1 MNKKM
6 YVDVTEVCED
16 CGEGGCVCLDGEGS
30 LEAAFLLCEI
40 SLIFKENIFCEKK
53 LHKKYLMI

>member
-30 LEAAFLLCEI
+30 LEAAFLLYGILLNCNK
-40 SLIFKENIFCEKK
+40 IFFMKKSCIKNI
-53 LHKKYLMI
+53 